1 MKHSSEESFH
11 IKADLVPLTVFKLN
25 RLELAAIANQLQST
39 LKKAPNYFA
48 DAPVLIDVTD
58 LADQDQLDLPGL
70 NQLFREHRLI
80 SVALRGANPSLAG
93 KAQQAGLALFNNST
107 KNTVKTESKEY
118 KETKETKSQSTQP
131 NKTATKIITK
141 PVRAG
146 TQIYAKGGDL
156 IILAAVNPG
165 AECLADGNI
174 HVYGPLRGKALAG
187 ISGDKEARIFCR
199 SLEAELIAIAGHYQ
213 IKEHLK
219 FSSKLNEGMIQ
230 IYLENEKIQITSI

>member
-1 MKHSSEESFH
+1 MKHSSEESFQ

-25 RLELAAIANQLQST
+25 RLDLAVIENQLKNT

-48 DAPVLIDVTD
+48 HAPVLIDVTD
-58 LADQDQLDLPGL
+58 LAEQEHLDLNGL
-70 NQLFREHRLI
+70 QQLFREHRLI
-80 SVALRGANPSLAG
+80 SVALRGANPNLADQAH
-93 KAQQAGLALFNNST
+93 KAGLALFNNST
-107 KNTVKTESKEY
+107 KNSFKTEKPD
-118 KETKETKSQSTQP
+118 TKEPKSISTNP
-131 NKTATKIITK
+131 NKTATKLITK

-187 ISGDKEARIFCR
+187 ISGDKDARIFCR

-230 IYLENEKIQITSI
+230 IYLEHEKIQITSV